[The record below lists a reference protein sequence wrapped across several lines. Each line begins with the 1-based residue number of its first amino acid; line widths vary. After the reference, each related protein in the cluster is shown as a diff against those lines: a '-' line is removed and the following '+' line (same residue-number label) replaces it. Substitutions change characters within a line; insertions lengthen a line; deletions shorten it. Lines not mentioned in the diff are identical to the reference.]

1 MTVDP
6 AEWLGPETLL
16 PLGRWRE
23 PKSAIARAHAACV
36 QYVPGVLPLDLP
48 IPQFK
53 VTNVVNGIYFRGKQ
67 TRIEDLQGKSITAF
81 AGIAK
86 PERFFKTLEGLGLQ
100 IDQTVSFRDHHRFTD
115 ADLSALNGDVRIT
128 TEKDAVRLEGRGDFS
143 TLRVSAN
150 IAELEALKALILKR
164 ISQRP

>member
-1 MTVDP
+1 
-6 AEWLGPETLL
+6 
-16 PLGRWRE
+16 
-23 PKSAIARAHAACV
+23 
-36 QYVPGVLPLDLP
+36 
-48 IPQFK
+48 
-53 VTNVVNGIYFRGKQ
+53 
-67 TRIEDLQGKSITAF
+67 
-81 AGIAK
+81 
-86 PERFFKTLEGLGLQ
+86 LGLQ